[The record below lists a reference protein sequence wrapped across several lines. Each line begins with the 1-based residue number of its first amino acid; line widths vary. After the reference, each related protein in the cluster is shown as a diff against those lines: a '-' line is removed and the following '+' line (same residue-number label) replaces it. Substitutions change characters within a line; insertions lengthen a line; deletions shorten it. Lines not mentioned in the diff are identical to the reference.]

1 MGNSIGL
8 GGISLVIAAVV
19 WLLIFVPGYAN
30 RSQLKASEQ
39 MVRTEAKVAKRST
52 PISADQRLRRLLNTQ
67 RGFSVLF
74 GLGFLAAIATA
85 LAAATDGF
93 WWVAFSVI
101 TPVTVLALFVQRA
114 AGQQRERDVAA
125 HHHHTAVE
133 HGAFHAE
140 HAVGHPTTQDRG
152 QIDEPAVGADDS
164 GGGGLGQRQAAVGQR
179 VVEVV
184 AEDGEHP
191 VEREAL
197 PQRAVPQLG
206 LGAALAW
213 GLTDVSAALAGRR
226 YGSLRVV
233 VSTQVVGVSVG
244 IARMST

>member
-8 GGISLVIAAVV
+8 GGVSLVIAAVV

-39 MVRTEAKVAKRST
+39 MVRTEAKVAKRSA

-114 AGQQRERDVAA
+114 AGQQAAKLAAQRHRER
-125 HHHHTAVE
+125 
-133 HGAFHAE
+133 
-140 HAVGHPTTQDRG
+140 
-152 QIDEPAVGADDS
+152 
-164 GGGGLGQRQAAVGQR
+164 AAVLDR
-179 VVEVV
+179 
-184 AEDGEHP
+184 
-191 VEREAL
+191 
-197 PQRAVPQLG
+197 
-206 LGAALAW
+206 
-213 GLTDVSAALAGRR
+213 SK
-226 YGSLRVV
+226 
-233 VSTQVVGVSVG
+233 
-244 IARMST
+244 

>member
-39 MVRTEAKVAKRST
+39 MVRTEAKVAKRSA

-114 AGQQRERDVAA
+114 AGQQAAKLAAQRHREK
-125 HHHHTAVE
+125 
-133 HGAFHAE
+133 
-140 HAVGHPTTQDRG
+140 
-152 QIDEPAVGADDS
+152 
-164 GGGGLGQRQAAVGQR
+164 AAVLDRSKRQVR
-179 VVEVV
+179 KPESREWTPNRLP
-184 AEDGEHP
+184 APLATNQIGELAAP
-191 VEREAL
+191 LADVIEIQNPKKAL
-197 PQRAVPQLG
+197 TSSEIDAILARRRA
-206 LGAALAW
+206 
-213 GLTDVSAALAGRR
+213 
-226 YGSLRVV
+226 
-233 VSTQVVGVSVG
+233 
-244 IARMST
+244 I